1 MGKQDIVIQRFYRSD
16 TWKIARAI
24 KIANACGVCEEC
36 GAIGTEVHHI
46 VHLTPENVT
55 DPSVATNQ
63 ENLKLLCN
71 ECHNKAHGRFEGR
84 REYYF
89 DDEGNLIPYKKM

>member
-1 MGKQDIVIQRFYRSD
+1 MGKQDIAIQRFYRSD

-46 VHLTPENVT
+46 IHLTPENVT

>member
-46 VHLTPENVT
+46 IHLTPENVT